1 MIQLIILLGII
12 SIIDFSTKKIPVVV
26 LVVMGIV
33 GIAISKHR
41 NEISA
46 EEAVKFYEFLVSHS
60 LIDIIGQ
67 DTMDKVIN

>member
-33 GIAISKHR
+33 VLQALFMRS
-41 NEISA
+41 SQL
-46 EEAVKFYEFLVSHS
+46 YQWL
-60 LIDIIGQ
+60 LP
-67 DTMDKVIN
+67 